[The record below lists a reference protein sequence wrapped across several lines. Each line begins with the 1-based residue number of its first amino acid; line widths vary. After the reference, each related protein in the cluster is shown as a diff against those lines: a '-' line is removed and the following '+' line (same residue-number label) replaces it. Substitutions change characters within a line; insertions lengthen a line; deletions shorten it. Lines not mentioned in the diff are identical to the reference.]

1 MPSTDETRSGTLV
14 ELLPAALYT
23 CEAPSGRITFF
34 NAHAARLWGREPRL
48 GDTDARFCGSF
59 KLWRPDGR
67 LLPHHE
73 TPMAVA
79 LLEGTPARNEEVI
92 IERPDVSRVTVVVN
106 IDPLFDAEGRITC
119 AINVFHDATPMKSAE
134 EARLHLAAIV
144 DSSDDAIVSKD
155 LNGIITSW
163 NQGARRIF
171 GYTAEEAVGRAI
183 TILIPEERQG
193 EEPDILA
200 RIRRGE
206 RIEHYE
212 TVRRR
217 KDGTR
222 IDISL
227 TVSPILDR
235 AGRVI
240 GASKIARD
248 ITERVQAPDRIARA
262 REDAEAA
269 NRSKDEFLAMLGHEL
284 RNPLSPI
291 LTAIH
296 LMRMRGKA
304 GQEVELIDRQLRHL
318 MRLVDD
324 LLDVSRITGGKI
336 ELRRQRLELA
346 SVALRGLETSS
357 PLLEQR
363 RQKVDFSVP
372 VENLLVDADPDRLA
386 QVISNLITN
395 ASKYSEP
402 GSNIAISAERV
413 DRSVHLR
420 VVDNGIGIAPEM
432 LDRIFDLFVQQP
444 QALDR
449 SKGGLGLG
457 LTIVRSLIELHGGTV
472 QARSQGLG
480 HGSEFTVAL
489 PLAVPDQALED
500 APAAQLPRSIRTVH
514 APTVDGRRVLI
525 VDDNGDAAQS
535 IAEVLTEL
543 GHEVHVAHDGP
554 TALALASRF
563 RPDVCLLDIG
573 LPVMDGYE
581 LARRLRDSQHLAAGA
596 RIIAL
601 TGYGQD
607 ADRQRS
613 TEAGFTAHVVKPV
626 DLDVLTR
633 VVN

>member
-1 MPSTDETRSGTLV
+1 
-14 ELLPAALYT
+14 
-23 CEAPSGRITFF
+23 
-34 NAHAARLWGREPRL
+34 
-48 GDTDARFCGSF
+48 
-59 KLWRPDGR
+59 
-67 LLPHHE
+67 
-73 TPMAVA
+73 
-79 LLEGTPARNEEVI
+79 
-92 IERPDVSRVTVVVN
+92 
-106 IDPLFDAEGRITC
+106 
-119 AINVFHDATPMKSAE
+119 
-134 EARLHLAAIV
+134 
-144 DSSDDAIVSKD
+144 
-155 LNGIITSW
+155 
-163 NQGARRIF
+163 
-171 GYTAEEAVGRAI
+171 
-183 TILIPEERQG
+183 
-193 EEPDILA
+193 
-200 RIRRGE
+200 
-206 RIEHYE
+206 
-212 TVRRR
+212 
-217 KDGTR
+217 
-222 IDISL
+222 
-227 TVSPILDR
+227 
-235 AGRVI
+235 
-240 GASKIARD
+240 
-248 ITERVQAPDRIARA
+248 
-262 REDAEAA
+262 
-269 NRSKDEFLAMLGHEL
+269 
-284 RNPLSPI
+284 
-291 LTAIH
+291 
-296 LMRMRGKA
+296 
-304 GQEVELIDRQLRHL
+304 

>member
-1 MPSTDETRSGTLV
+1 MGLLQALRGDPDLATIPIVLLSARAGDESRIEGLDAGANDYLVKPFSARELVARVGTQITLARLR
-14 ELLPAALYT
+14 EATARERTALLAR
-23 CEAPSGRITFF
+23 EQ
-34 NAHAARLWGREPRL
+34 AARRE
-48 GDTDARFCGSF
+48 
-59 KLWRPDGR
+59 
-67 LLPHHE
+67 
-73 TPMAVA
+73 
-79 LLEGTPARNEEVI
+79 
-92 IERPDVSRVTVVVN
+92 
-106 IDPLFDAEGRITC
+106 
-119 AINVFHDATPMKSAE
+119 
-134 EARLHLAAIV
+134 
-144 DSSDDAIVSKD
+144 
-155 LNGIITSW
+155 
-163 NQGARRIF
+163 
-171 GYTAEEAVGRAI
+171 
-183 TILIPEERQG
+183 
-193 EEPDILA
+193 
-200 RIRRGE
+200 
-206 RIEHYE
+206 
-212 TVRRR
+212 
-217 KDGTR
+217 
-222 IDISL
+222 
-227 TVSPILDR
+227 
-235 AGRVI
+235 
-240 GASKIARD
+240 
-248 ITERVQAPDRIARA
+248 
-262 REDAEAA
+262 AEAA
-269 NRSKDEFLAMLGHEL
+269 NRAKDEFLAMLGHEL